1 MGAALAYALSRV
13 DELNE
18 QLLAAGADPVLPAD
32 LTFVGDAFDR
42 AVDAQAAA
50 HAAQDARHAA
60 SRTETV
66 EQYVTRMAARPTE
79 VE

>member
-1 MGAALAYALSRV
+1 MILRLDMTARHRRAMGAALAYALSRV

-42 AVDAQAAA
+42 AVDAQARQMGL
-50 HAAQDARHAA
+50 HA
-60 SRTETV
+60 V
-66 EQYVTRMAARPTE
+66 PCFV
-79 VE
+79 